1 MKICKLLIYSLKE
14 FFYKHINY
22 NSNRCFE
29 CKRVM
34 VDSGNCECWYDKWR
48 N

>member
-1 MKICKLLIYSLKE
+1 MKICKYLIYSLTE

-29 CKRVM
+29 CKKILFET
-34 VDSGNCECWYDKWR
+34 SNCECWINSWDD
-48 N
+48 